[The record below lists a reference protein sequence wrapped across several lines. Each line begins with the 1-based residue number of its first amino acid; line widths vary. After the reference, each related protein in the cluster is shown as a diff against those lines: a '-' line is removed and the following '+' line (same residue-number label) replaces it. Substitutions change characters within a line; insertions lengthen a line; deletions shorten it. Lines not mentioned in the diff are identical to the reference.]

1 MKNIKTIYLGC
12 ENNGEIASLD
22 NHIIRFCHGTIY
34 AHPTIMDRLGSQMW
48 EQQYLAEY
56 TSLNMPMKYCVLLPR
71 ICAKYPSK
79 PENSSTGMDTI
90 TWFIENLHPPRGGAI
105 FTFYYYEEQ
114 GTEFVIPWNA
124 QVIWPLN
131 KNRQWVGDGDY
142 ITLHDIEPSI
152 IHKKKGII
160 HLEHK
165 TYEVIKDIDNIC
177 PYDVKRIDYTMS
189 EDEIFETLK
198 HSRLHVSYHGGTVFS
213 AGMINIPT
221 LCFGWAEGR
230 QHTGWW
236 NDEGDLKEVTV
247 RATSWNN
254 GTCNPPTQVHQYN
267 WKKEKVSQ
275 GPQNYLI
282 NVDNVVSL
290 KAYIMGMQE
299 LKWVNR
305 TYIL

>member
-34 AHPTIMDRLGSQMW
+34 AHPTIMSRLGSAMW

-71 ICAKYPSK
+71 ICANYPIK
-79 PENSSTGMDTI
+79 PENSFTGMDTI

-114 GTEFVIPWNA
+114 GTEFVAPWST

-131 KNRQWVGDGDY
+131 KEYQWVGDGDY

-152 IHKKKGII
+152 MNRKKGKH
-160 HLEHK
+160 HLNHK

-177 PYDVKRIDYTMS
+177 PYDVKRINYAMG
-189 EDEIFETLK
+189 EDEIFKILK

-221 LCFGWAEGR
+221 ICFGWRGYDTKG
-230 QHTGWW
+230 HW
-236 NDEGDLKEVTV
+236 NNNGEVKEITIQQ
-247 RATSWNN
+247 TSWNS
-254 GTCNPPTQVHQYN
+254 GTTNPPTQIHQYD
-267 WKKEKVSQ
+267 WKKEKVMQ

-282 NVDNVVSL
+282 NVDNINIL
-290 KAYIMGMQE
+290 KGYIMGMME
-299 LKWVNR
+299 LKWINR